1 MVKKHKIIE
10 SYEVVLYCDECG
22 AKMLPSKFRYPEN
35 DFENLCP
42 NCGAQVFTKQS
53 FPFQN
58 VWFENE
64 GIPVKINEHGNLE
77 DL

>member
-10 SYEVVLYCDECG
+10 SYEVFLYCDVCG
-22 AKMLPSKFRYPEN
+22 AKMLPSKYRHPEGN
-35 DFENLCP
+35 FENLCP
-42 NCGAQVFTKQS
+42 CCGAQVFTKQG

-58 VWFENE
+58 VWYENE
-64 GIPVKINEHGNLE
+64 GIPVKINENGQLE

>member
-1 MVKKHKIIE
+1 MVKRHKIIE
-10 SYEVVLYCDECG
+10 LNEVFLYCDGCG
-22 AKMLPSKFRYPEN
+22 AKMLPGKFRYPEN

-42 NCGAQVFTKQS
+42 NCGSKVYTKQG

-58 VWFENE
+58 VWYENE
-64 GIPVKINEHGNLE
+64 GIPVRIKDDGQVE